1 MGKTFGILALIC
13 GLLGLIGW
21 LLFGLIPIALPFSAY
36 YLPGA
41 AILFG
46 IIGLFVDDSK
56 GMSIAGLILGIFDIV
71 FILFILPMLLVF
83 LILIGLGAIL
93 P

>member
-13 GLLGLIGW
+13 GILGLFGW
-21 LLFGLIPIALPFSAY
+21 LVLGFLPFGIY

-46 IIGLFVDDSK
+46 IIGLIVDDSK
-56 GMSIAGLILGIFDIV
+56 GMSIAGLILGIFDIIC
-71 FILFILPMLLVF
+71 ILFLLPLFAFIFIM
-83 LILIGLGAIL
+83 IGLGAL
-93 P
+93 L